1 MGSGTNKPRTAQ
13 DLRTRDRLI
22 EVAADLFADRG
33 VAKTTVREI
42 CAAAGANVAAVNY
55 HFGGKD
61 GLYQAVVQTAI
72 RVMRETNDLS
82 IEAGRGTPP
91 EARLRA
97 YIRVFL
103 SRLTGRD
110 RLSWIH
116 KLMAREVAEPGEA
129 MRLVMRE
136 VLEPRMHYLLGLAAE
151 VTGLPASDPRLLRAV
166 LSIQG
171 QILVFARPLP
181 PGSPA
186 GWTRAIRDV
195 DAVAEHIG
203 DFSIAALRALASS
216 LP

>member
-1 MGSGTNKPRTAQ
+1 MAGRRTVKTAH
-13 DLRTRDRLI
+13 DVRTRDRLV

-33 VAKTTVREI
+33 LEKTTVREI

-61 GLYQAVVQTAI
+61 GLYHAVVQTAI

-91 EARLRA
+91 EAQLRA

-103 SRLTGRD
+103 SRLSGRD

-116 KLMAREVAEPGEA
+116 KLMAREVSEPGEA
-129 MRLVMRE
+129 MRIVMRE
-136 VLEPRMHYLLGLAAE
+136 VLEPRMRYLLGLAADIS
-151 VTGLPASDPRLLRAV
+151 GLAATDVRVLRAV
-166 LSIQG
+166 VSIQG

-181 PGSPA
+181 PSSPA
-186 GWTRAIRDV
+186 AW
-195 DAVAEHIG
+195 
-203 DFSIAALRALASS
+203 ALAIKDTTVVAD
-216 LP
+216 